1 MKHRIAGLVV
11 AAMVMGLA
19 ACGTNTAD
27 DTTSS
32 TPSRGPST
40 ESTYPPTPSSG
51 TPSSSMPSPAR
62 PSPSPGLSAAPS
74 AAAAPGVQVLAE
86 QFTAFIG
93 AGAPG
98 DCDDSAW
105 SQPLTSVP
113 YVGLPDQ
120 RVDAVLGSVEPL
132 CLVGFDL
139 EREVTLAIVIPDGT
153 VRILDVALA
162 GAGRPT
168 DLLGGPDDVVG
179 FGVAHDTV
187 TEGSLDW
194 WIRPDAP
201 VGEYGFVA
209 GQDGLVASGSTWVA
223 SGTVPSLE
231 AVPADDVAWRRFA
244 VSGFPSGPAAFGVYR
259 DTQVAPDGSVEGSVF
274 ELVADLGV
282 LEVDTTGALVLDV
295 PVDDLVPGEWYCVD
309 SPVLADRCAGGMG
322 FLDPGYVPW
331 E

>member
-1 MKHRIAGLVV
+1 MNHRIAGLVV
-11 AAMVMGLA
+11 AAMVIGLA
-19 ACGTNTAD
+19 ACGTTTAD

-32 TPSRGPST
+32 TRSTSPVVETASSSGPSPVT
-40 ESTYPPTPSSG
+40 RSTSTAPSS
-51 TPSSSMPSPAR
+51 P
-62 PSPSPGLSAAPS
+62 
-74 AAAAPGVQVLAE
+74 AAAPGVQVLAE

-98 DCDDSAW
+98 DCDDSLW
-105 SQPLTSVP
+105 DQPLTSLP
-113 YVGLPDQ
+113 YVGLPEQ
-120 RVDAVLGSVEPL
+120 RVDAVLGSVEPV

-139 EREVTLAIVIPDGT
+139 DLEITLAIALPDGT
-153 VRILDVALA
+153 VRTLGVFLT
-162 GAGRPT
+162 GAGRPV

-201 VGEYGFVA
+201 GGEYVFVA
-209 GQDGLVASGSTWVA
+209 GQDGLVASGSVWV
-223 SGTVPSLE
+223 SPGTVPSLE

-259 DTQVAPDGSVEGSVF
+259 DTRVVPDQSDGGSVF
-274 ELVADLGV
+274 ELVADLG
-282 LEVDTTGALVLDV
+282 ERDVDTTGALVLDV